1 MSEAEHVDR
10 EQAERISNLSV
21 LSVDPKL
28 DSKSFIDTKL
38 RAFTFPLQEDSSD
51 SDSKKLKRE
60 VEAKKLKFK
69 SNEKQFL
76 LNAEI

>member
-1 MSEAEHVDR
+1 MSVAEHVDR

>member
-1 MSEAEHVDR
+1 MYVAEDVDR
-10 EQAERISNLSV
+10 EQAEGISNLSV

-38 RAFTFPLQEDSSD
+38 RAFTFQGDSSD
-51 SDSKKLKRE
+51 SDSKKLKQE
-60 VEAKKLKFK
+60 VEAKKLKSK